1 MSAPSGRPGHAA
13 AAAWITA
20 TPPTPNGDLHLGHMA
35 GPYIAGDVLR
45 RFLTADGVAAR
56 YTSGLDDHQSYV
68 PVRGLTDGP
77 RTAEEVADGYGASI
91 TGVWRRAGVDFDT
104 LSRPRTDQGYA
115 GYVQDFVR
123 ELYEQGD
130 IVARTRPLPW
140 CASCER
146 WLYEAYVAGGC
157 PHCGARSN
165 GNACEPCGR
174 PNDCADL
181 LGPVCVPCGRPAELR
196 DCERLYFP
204 LGPFADR
211 LAAFWQ
217 RVTMPPHLRA
227 LCETMLSAGL
237 PEIAVSHPGDWGL
250 PTTVPGFEQQRI
262 YVWFEMGPGY
272 LWQYGPGALPT
283 AGPVQFFG
291 FDNGYFH
298 ALLFPA
304 QFLAHRS
311 RPPLPEAFVVNEFY
325 RLEGLKF
332 STSRRHAVWA
342 HDELARTPADVL
354 RYHVLADR
362 PEGRQTSFSAGA
374 LERTRRH
381 LADRWDG
388 WLARL
393 FEQLAK
399 DCDGRAPDRMPTG
412 PAWERLRERLGR
424 SATELRDAYGVDGFA
439 PRRAT
444 ALLDEVVACAD
455 DFAHVH
461 AYEQDRPDGADAHR
475 SALAAQLTVAAA
487 LSAWAA
493 PVMPHGAARLAA
505 VLGLPDGRPVDR
517 DALVPL
523 PAGQPL
529 GPLTGP
535 VFSGFGDVGRG

>member
-1 MSAPSGRPGHAA
+1 MSAAT
-13 AAAWITA
+13 WITA

-45 RFLTADGVAAR
+45 RFLAADGVPVR

-68 PVRGLTDGP
+68 PVRGLKDGG
-77 RTAEEVADGYGASI
+77 RTGEEVADGYGASI

-104 LSRPRTDQGYA
+104 LSLPRQDA
-115 GYVQDFVR
+115 GYDAYVQGFVR
-123 ELYEQGD
+123 ELYEQGHL
-130 IVARTRPLPW
+130 VARTRPLPW
-140 CASCER
+140 CDSCER

-157 PHCGARSN
+157 PHCGSSSN

-181 LGPVCVPCGRPAELR
+181 SDPVCVPCGATPRLR

-204 LGPFADR
+204 LAPFADR
-211 LAAFWQ
+211 LATFWG
-217 RVTMPPHLRA
+217 RVAMPPHLRV
-227 LCETMLSAGL
+227 LCETMLAAGL

-250 PTTVPGFEQQRI
+250 RTTVPGFEEQRI

-272 LWQYGPGALPT
+272 LWQYGAPADHPGG
-283 AGPVQFFG
+283 GPVQFFG

-304 QFLAHRS
+304 QFLAHSS

-332 STSRRHAVWA
+332 STSRRHAIWA
-342 HDELARTPADVL
+342 HEELERTPADVL
-354 RYHVLADR
+354 RFHVLADR
-362 PEGRQTSFSAGA
+362 PDGRQTSFSTEA

-381 LADRWDG
+381 LSDRWDG

-393 FEQLAK
+393 FEQIGK
-399 DCDGRAPDRMPTG
+399 DCDGRVPDQPPAG
-412 PAWERLRERLGR
+412 PAWEL
-424 SATELRDAYGVDGFA
+424 LRDRLTRTAADLRGALGVAGFD

-444 ALLDEVVACAD
+444 ALLDEVVGCAD
-455 DFAHVH
+455 DFGHVH
-461 AYEQDRPDGADAHR
+461 AHERDRPNGGDAHR
-475 SALAAQLTVAAA
+475 AALAAQLAAAAA

-493 PVMPHGAARLAA
+493 PVMPHAAA
-505 VLGLPDGRPVDR
+505 VLSAALGLPAGRPVDA
-517 DALVPL
+517 DALRPL
-523 PAGQPL
+523 PAGAPL
-529 GPLTGP
+529 GPLPGP
-535 VFSGFGDVGRG
+535 VFGG